1 MTSGEAPADV
11 RVEVGTPPATGP
23 LLEVRDLRVDFSHG
37 GRRIRAVNGLSY
49 ALPVGRTLALIGESG
64 SGKTVSSR
72 AIMGLLPATATVSGS
87 VRFEGQELI
96 GLSDKAMRRHRG
108 ADIAMV
114 FQDPSRSLNPTMR
127 IGAQIAEAVRAHARV
142 DRGAARDR
150 ALELLKLVRLPSPEQ
165 RLHEYAHQLSGGM
178 RQRVV
183 IAIAL
188 ASEPKL
194 LIADEATTALDVT
207 TQAQIM
213 ELLRD
218 LQRQLGMA
226 LVMISHDLG
235 LAASFADE
243 VVVMYAGR
251 AVEQAPTREL
261 FAHVRMPYTKAL
273 LDAIPRVERP
283 PHTPLPVVAGRPPDL
298 AALPAGCPFS
308 PRCPKAQD
316 MCRETAPPLEEGSPG
331 HRWACWFPCE
341 DAIPA
346 RSRRA
351 RSRQEGTPRGP
362 ERQRRRAAALRAQ
375 RRAGVRGARPRRR
388 EGRRRAGRLRRLL
401 RRARRRDAR
410 RGRRDRLGQVDARA
424 LRAAGAAAEVGLRAL
439 PGQRPRRPEGPP
451 AARGAPLAADG
462 LPGPVRLAGPEV
474 AGRRTSSRSRS
485 SPTASARREER
496 RRRVREVLDTVGL
509 DPDVYGKRR
518 PRQLS
523 GGQAQRVAIARALT
537 LDPALIICDEAVSS
551 LDVLIQAQV
560 LNLFEGLRAELG
572 LSYLFIAHDLALV
585 KQVSD
590 RVAVMYLGRLCELGP
605 AEALYRE
612 PFHPYTVALLASI
625 PSPDPDAA
633 RAAGARGDQRRSA
646 LARRPAQRMSLP
658 HALPARAGALRGRGA
673 RDARAR
679 APTTPS
685 PATSRSSATAPAAS

>member
-1 MTSGEAPADV
+1 VEV
-11 RVEVGTPPATGP
+11 RVETGGEPAAGP
-23 LLEVRDLRVDFSHG
+23 LLDVRDLRVTFDQG
-37 GRRIRAVNGLSY
+37 GRTVNAVNGLTYELSG
-49 ALPVGRTLALIGESG
+49 GRTLALIGESG

-72 AIMGLLPATATVSGS
+72 AVMGLLPPTATASGS
-87 VRFEGQELI
+87 VRFEGRELL

-108 ADIAMV
+108 ADVAMV

-127 IGAQIAEAVRAHARV
+127 IGAQVAEAVRAHRRV

-194 LIADEATTALDVT
+194 LFADEATTALDVT

-298 AALPAGCPFS
+298 AALPAGCPFA

-341 DAIPA
+341 D
-346 RSRRA
+346 
-351 RSRQEGTPRGP
+351 
-362 ERQRRRAAALRAQ
+362 
-375 RRAGVRGARPRRR
+375 
-388 EGRRRAGRLRRLL
+388 
-401 RRARRRDAR
+401 
-410 RGRRDRLGQVDARA
+410 
-424 LRAAGAAAEVGLRAL
+424 
-439 PGQRPRRPEGPP
+439 
-451 AARGAPLAADG
+451 
-462 LPGPVRLAGPEV
+462 V
-474 AGRRTSSRSRS
+474 A
-485 SPTASARREER
+485 SP
-496 RRRVREVLDTVGL
+496 
-509 DPDVYGKRR
+509 
-518 PRQLS
+518 
-523 GGQAQRVAIARALT
+523 
-537 LDPALIICDEAVSS
+537 
-551 LDVLIQAQV
+551 
-560 LNLFEGLRAELG
+560 
-572 LSYLFIAHDLALV
+572 
-585 KQVSD
+585 
-590 RVAVMYLGRLCELGP
+590 
-605 AEALYRE
+605 
-612 PFHPYTVALLASI
+612 
-625 PSPDPDAA
+625 
-633 RAAGARGDQRRSA
+633 SA
-646 LARRPAQRMSLP
+646 LAPGAQP
-658 HALPARAGALRGRGA
+658 PGGE
-673 RDARAR
+673 
-679 APTTPS
+679 TPW
-685 PATSRSSATAPAAS
+685 A